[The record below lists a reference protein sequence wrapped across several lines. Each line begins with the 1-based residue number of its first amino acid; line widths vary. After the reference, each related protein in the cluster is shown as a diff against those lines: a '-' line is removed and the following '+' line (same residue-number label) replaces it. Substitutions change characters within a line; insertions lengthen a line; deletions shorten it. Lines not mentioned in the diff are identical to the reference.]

1 MGTQLLPLNE
11 TTPNHWSVRDGLAT
25 YLFENGFDTRQYDD
39 DFVTV
44 NFWGIR
50 FTLPNPPNRKLAIR
64 YHDLHHVMTGYGTD
78 PIGEAEISAWELRRG
93 IGVFGWYVRS
103 IIMSGVLLGLLHS
116 PKRTWCAWKA
126 GWSECTLPKPSM
138 EHYETLLDLTVG
150 ELRALY
156 GVSPTGI
163 AKTRQ
168 LHRDAPQNEVVHEP
182 LQNTDAD

>member
-1 MGTQLLPLNE
+1 MVTQVLSLNE
-11 TTPNHWSVRDGLAT
+11 TTPNDWSVRDGLAT

-103 IIMSGVLLGLLHS
+103 IILSGVLLEIEVSLTNFAS
-116 PKRTWCAWKA
+116 DWYVSTVSSAWTHCKIEA
-126 GWSECTLPKPSM
+126 MRCL
-138 EHYETLLDLTVG
+138 
-150 ELRALY
+150 
-156 GVSPTGI
+156 
-163 AKTRQ
+163 
-168 LHRDAPQNEVVHEP
+168 
-182 LQNTDAD
+182 